1 MDSPR
6 TCAVLLCHPVNS
18 KERMLYNCVPGYVR
32 CEMSEWRVVVVVM
45 INDDDDELMTDENEN
60 DDERVKCMT

>member
-45 INDDDDELMTDENEN
+45 MMSDGDDVMS
-60 DDERVKCMT
+60 

>member
-32 CEMSEWRVVVVVM
+32 CEMSEWRVVVVM